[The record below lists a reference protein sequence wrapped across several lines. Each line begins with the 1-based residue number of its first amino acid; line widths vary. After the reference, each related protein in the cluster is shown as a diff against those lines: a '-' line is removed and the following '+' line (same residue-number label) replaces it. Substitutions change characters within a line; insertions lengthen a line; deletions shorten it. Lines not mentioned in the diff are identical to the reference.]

1 MPVEEIDFFVF
12 EGDGINLYFMSSL
25 FSLSPCM
32 SSDILESSQEN
43 ELTSS
48 LSVLSPADA
57 DSFLSEEKWLNSP
70 IFPNSSK
77 NEEPESPAWLNSLK
91 NEPNS
96 PMSPLDLSNDEPKTP
111 MNSESDYS
119 ADSPFSSRS
128 VSPMSVEQA
137 SSIPQSE
144 IKQGEIKQG
153 SIDLLDCQDLLDFSR
168 IMSKLEERAEFIDKI
183 RHGLQRTENS
193 AADIQLPYPV
203 KSEINKRVML
213 AVLYQRMAKTI
224 RKLDLNEYAIVVP
237 PAVRDASRFLNQG
250 FHPVGVTA
258 WKVGEFSYDT
268 NSSMWSPYHPRF
280 SR

>member
-12 EGDGINLYFMSSL
+12 EGDEINLYFMSSL

-77 NEEPESPAWLNSLK
+77 NEEPK
-91 NEPNS
+91 T
-96 PMSPLDLSNDEPKTP
+96 PMSPLDLSNDEPQTP

-128 VSPMSVEQA
+128 VSPISIEQA

-144 IKQGEIKQG
+144 IKQ
-153 SIDLLDCQDLLDFSR
+153 SSTDLLDCQDLLDFSR

-268 NSSMWSPYHPRF
+268 NSSMWFPYHPRF